1 MLQAPEAEKKYRVL
15 FLGLLKSR
23 QEFEEGMSRLGVN
36 VLEVKEILQKGPV
49 ILKSGMRLK
58 DARQYA
64 DAVQLAGGR
73 VRIEEHG
80 FFEQDE
86 QMHKTFEIKP
96 MRQFVACPE
105 CGYKQL
111 KGESCLKC
119 GFVFERE
126 RERN

>member
-1 MLQAPEAEKKYRVL
+1 MLQAPDAEKKYRVL

-23 QEFEEGMSRLGVN
+23 QEFEEGMSKLGVN
-36 VLEVKEILQKGPV
+36 GSEVKEILQKGTV

-58 DARQYA
+58 EARQYA
-64 DAVQLAGGR
+64 DAIQLAGGR

-80 FFEQDE
+80 FFEEDE

-96 MRQFVACPE
+96 LGQFIACPE

-111 KGESCLKC
+111 KGKSCLKC

-126 RERN
+126 SN